1 MKCKVS
7 DYYYLNEEVAAAAV
21 AASAA
26 QNLIN
31 GEAIKFPSQPTQGGN
46 FEIKLFLS
54 SLI

>member
-1 MKCKVS
+1 MKQVS

-31 GEAIKFPSQPTQGGN
+31 GEAIKFPSQPAQGGY
-46 FEIKLFLS
+46 FKF
-54 SLI
+54 